1 MKLVHPRVYS
11 QMEFFI
17 KSNSPKIMNHLT
29 AHTFQRD
36 FTYIISFEFYRILWA
51 RQGRNHN
58 LHVREEL
65 RASYGHVV
73 GEWLGQIHMVFW
85 PRVECP
91 NDLYVHV
98 HVLIISPGCQV
109 SLPSLFSSL
118 MKNTISPT
126 TKTIFTPL
134 KKKKKLPKQTSSS
147 TFSLMSFLILT
158 C

>member
-1 MKLVHPRVYS
+1 
-11 QMEFFI
+11 
-17 KSNSPKIMNHLT
+17 MNHLT

-36 FTYIISFEFYRILWA
+36 FTYIISFESYRILWA

-98 HVLIISPGCQV
+98 HVLIISPW
-109 SLPSLFSSL
+109 LSS
-118 MKNTISPT
+118 ISP
-126 TKTIFTPL
+126 F
-134 KKKKKLPKQTSSS
+134 
-147 TFSLMSFLILT
+147 FILFPNEKHNIINHKNNIHPP
-158 C
+158 